1 MVRGEWRQVPRQP
14 KGNLTAGVD
23 IGINNLMAIYVENG
37 LTMLF
42 NGRPLK
48 SISYY
53 WRKKVAE
60 YQSTLNKGMAWR
72 RPRGLGGCTSK
83 WRRQIRHYI
92 DNRH

>member
-53 WRKKVAE
+53 WRKKIVE
-60 YQSTLNKGMAWR
+60 YQSTLNGYGLKTPKRLR
-72 RPRGLGGCTSK
+72 RMYVK

-92 DNRH
+92 DN

>member
-1 MVRGEWRQVPRQP
+1 MVRVEWRQVPRQP

-53 WRKKVAE
+53 WRKKIVE
-60 YQSTLNKGMAWR
+60 YQSTLNGY
-72 RPRGLGGCTSK
+72 GLKTPKRLRCMYAK

-92 DNRH
+92 DN